1 MKKIG
6 VYFILLGLA
15 LSVIQGQDLR
25 LYFSLLQEGRVGEV
39 RQTLPELIRQYP
51 NDPGVAYLRAMV
63 ETDGDSALTMYRDIE
78 RRHPKSEY
86 AAEAAMKIGE
96 YLYSRGL
103 YSQAS
108 QQLYKI
114 PLRYSQSKHIQRSM
128 DLMVNSFMATGEL
141 DSAAHYLT
149 RFKRLHPRLNY
160 NYGIP
165 GLEEIEIPPAEVE
178 LVKLDPG
185 QVQKKFEQKNPVTKP
200 KVKDTP
206 RPWIVQVGAFGKYDN
221 ALSLKSTLVQGGY
234 NVEINEVSSNNRRLF
249 AVRVVRYPNKNQA
262 QKIGNELKQ
271 KFKLNYIVM
280 NRPE

>member
-6 VYFILLGLA
+6 AYFILLGLA

-51 NDPGVAYLRAMV
+51 DHPGVAYLRAMV

-78 RRHPKSEY
+78 RRHPRSEY

-141 DSAAHYLT
+141 DSAALYLT

-185 QVQKKFEQKNPVTKP
+185 QVQKKLEQKKPVTKP

-206 RPWIVQVGAFGKYDN
+206 RPWVVQVGAFGKYDN
-221 ALSLKSTLVQGGY
+221 ALSLKSTLVQAGY

-262 QKIGNELKQ
+262 QKIGNELKK

>member
-6 VYFILLGLA
+6 AYFILLGLA

-39 RQTLPELIRQYP
+39 RQTLPELIKQYP
-51 NDPGVAYLRAMV
+51 DHPGVAYLRAMV
-63 ETDGDSALTMYRDIE
+63 ETDGDSALTLYRDIE
-78 RRHPKSEY
+78 RRYPKSEY
-86 AAEAAMKIGE
+86 AADAAMKIGE

-103 YSQAS
+103 YTQAS

-141 DSAAHYLT
+141 DSAAHYLA

-165 GLEEIEIPPAEVE
+165 GLEEIEIPPADVE
-178 LVKLDPG
+178 LVKLDPD
-185 QVQKKFEQKNPVTKP
+185 QVQKKLEQKKPGAKP

-206 RPWIVQVGAFGKYDN
+206 RPWVVQVGAFGKYAN
-221 ALSLKSTLVQGGY
+221 ALSLKATLVQGGY
-234 NVEINEVSSNNRRLF
+234 VVEINEVSSNNRRLY
-249 AVRVVRYPNKNQA
+249 AVRVARYASKNQA
-262 QKIGNELKQ
+262 RKIGNELKQ

>member
-185 QVQKKFEQKNPVTKP
+185 QVQKKLEQKNPVTKP